1 MSYTPLQAPKKKK
14 KETKLERKVTGLA
27 KKVDSIEKLL
37 QKVLAAVKAKAQ
49 PWSGSWKFGSAIPW
63 NILFG
68 TCLRGAWECARVEYV
83 PIV

>member
-14 KETKLERKVTGLA
+14 KETKLERKVTALA

-49 PWSGSWKFGSAIPW
+49 P
-63 NILFG
+63 
-68 TCLRGAWECARVEYV
+68 
-83 PIV
+83 